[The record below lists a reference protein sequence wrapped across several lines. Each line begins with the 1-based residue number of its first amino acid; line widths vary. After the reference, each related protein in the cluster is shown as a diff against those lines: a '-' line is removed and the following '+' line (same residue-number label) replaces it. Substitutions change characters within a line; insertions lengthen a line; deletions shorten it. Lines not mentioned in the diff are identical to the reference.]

1 MLTPQPAIMNDTCSA
16 LEVNTMPKPKCKN
29 ISPFVSV
36 LTATILMVYLASCG
50 PPKKT
55 YRFYQGPQLPSDQ
68 TAQLACKGETIQINA
83 VNGQKSPQGKDTFG
97 NVSLE
102 ILPGDYHLTVS
113 FSGRSATTIFGES
126 YNYQIFFTNN
136 SLHNVDITMKAEAG
150 HTYLVT
156 SNHDY
161 EKSTWYAVVRDET
174 DDRRI
179 LREGPYPLRR
189 IRTGD
194 NQEASRVYRN

>member
-1 MLTPQPAIMNDTCSA
+1 MSRL
-16 LEVNTMPKPKCKN
+16 KYKN
-29 ISPFVSV
+29 ISLFVSV
-36 LTATILMVYLASCG
+36 LMAAIFMVYLASCG
-50 PPKKT
+50 PSKKT

-68 TAQLACKGETIQINA
+68 TAQLVCKGETIQINS
-83 VNGQKSPQGKDTFG
+83 VNGQKNPQGRDTFG
-97 NVSLE
+97 NVTLE

-113 FSGRSATTIFGES
+113 FSGRSWTTVFGES

-136 SLHNVDITMKAEAG
+136 SLQNVDITMKAEVG

-156 SNHDY
+156 SNHDF
-161 EKSTWYAVVRDET
+161 EKSTWNAVIRDET
-174 DDRRI
+174 EDRTI
-179 LREGPYPLRR
+179 LEEGPYPLNK